1 VRELVA
7 RLPAPPADPNEWLT
21 KSQPARRHRGNRKSI
36 RNRGT
41 RHRDKSGRRRWISTE
56 GAPPVTS
63 RIAGL
68 GVFNGTRSRTLRR
81 RDLAPPRSN
90 PLPPKTVPFLFIARW
105 ASSSTF
111 FLQPRIVVP
120 LVPVPIWFIAQ
131 AFYRRIAAHG
141 VGGGATAQATPA
153 CYPLERSSM
162 LRSCSRRLSCGRA
175 ATGRGTA
182 RLDFVPAYESSSSA

>member
-1 VRELVA
+1 M
-7 RLPAPPADPNEWLT
+7 
-21 KSQPARRHRGNRKSI
+21 
-36 RNRGT
+36 
-41 RHRDKSGRRRWISTE
+41 
-56 GAPPVTS
+56 
-63 RIAGL
+63 
-68 GVFNGTRSRTLRR
+68 
-81 RDLAPPRSN
+81 
-90 PLPPKTVPFLFIARW
+90 TVPFLLLARW
-105 ASSSTF
+105 ASSLTF
-111 FLQPRIVVP
+111 FLQSRIVVP